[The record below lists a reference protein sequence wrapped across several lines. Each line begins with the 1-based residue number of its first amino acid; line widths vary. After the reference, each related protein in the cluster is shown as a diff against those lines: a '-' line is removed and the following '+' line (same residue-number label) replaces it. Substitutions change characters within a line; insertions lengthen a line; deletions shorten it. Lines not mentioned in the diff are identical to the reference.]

1 MTIVDAHRSPDATTR
16 SASDAAIRFETAA
29 LPLRAELERAARR
42 YTRSVHDAEDLVQE
56 TFTKA
61 WAGFDSFDPG
71 TNLRAWM
78 HRIMVNAWI
87 GSHRRAECR
96 PKESLTD
103 SFTDAQLAGETRLA
117 PSAEVRALQRLP
129 DEDLRHAIGALSA
142 PLQTVIY
149 YADVCELP
157 YKEIA
162 RMEGIP
168 VGTVMS
174 RVHRARRQLRATLC
188 DAACL
193 PHNVFHHPDTSM
205 TASAN

>member
-1 MTIVDAHRSPDATTR
+1 MTTVDTHRSHDVTTHSARDATM
-16 SASDAAIRFETAA
+16 RFEMAA
-29 LPLRAELERAARR
+29 MPLRSELERAARR

-56 TFTKA
+56 TFAKA

-103 SFTDAQLAGETRLA
+103 SFTDAQLGGETSRLS

-142 PLQTVIY
+142 PLQAVIY

-174 RVHRARRQLRATLC
+174 RVHRARRQLRAALC
-188 DAACL
+188 DAA
-193 PHNVFHHPDTSM
+193 
-205 TASAN
+205 